1 MDSEAV
7 QKRLEEVVAR
17 HGEWTA
23 HNIDLGDGISTAAFG
38 PDLYRL
44 RCVLQLADDLTD
56 RPLPELRVLD
66 LGALEGQFALEFA
79 LQGAEVVA
87 IEGREAN
94 AAKAR
99 VAAEVLGLKRLEIR
113 VEDVRK
119 LSAERHGTFDVVLC
133 LGLLYHLNA
142 HDLFPFIDRLA
153 EVCGSLLILD
163 THVGLS
169 PREVHRHDGHEY
181 YGVTFIEHSPRA
193 SAGRRERSLWA
204 SLDND
209 TSFWPTRPSL
219 LNALQ
224 RGGFTSVLECSIPA
238 LALPRDRLIFAALRG
253 SPTEVRAI
261 SMGADAP
268 PAEVPERF
276 GPRWIWN
283 QSRPFLNQSRP
294 FLFGKRVALRLLAA
308 RDRLSSSVRPGSSRP
323 S

>member
-1 MDSEAV
+1 VDRDAV
-7 QKRLEEVVAR
+7 QKRLEEVAAR

-23 HNIDLGDGISTAAFG
+23 HDVHLGDGISTYPALG
-38 PDLYRL
+38 PDLGRL
-44 RCVLQLADDLTD
+44 GRVGQLADDLTG
-56 RPLPELRVLD
+56 RPLSELRVLD
-66 LGALEGQFALEFA
+66 LGALEGQFAIEFA
-79 LQGAEVVA
+79 LQGAEAVA

-99 VAAEVLGLKRLEIR
+99 VAAELLGLERLEVR
-113 VEDVRK
+113 VEDVRE

-142 HDLFPFIDRLA
+142 DDLFPFIDRLA

-181 YGVTFIEHSPRA
+181 RGVTFIEHSPRA
-193 SAGRRERSLWA
+193 SAGQRERSLWA
-204 SLDND
+204 SLDNV

-224 RGGFTSVLECSIPA
+224 SAGFTSVLECGIPA
-238 LALPRDRLIFAALRG
+238 MPRPRDRVTFAALRG
-253 SPTEVRAI
+253 SPIELRSV
-261 SMGADAP
+261 SVGGDAHTG
-268 PAEVPERF
+268 EVPERF
-276 GPRWIWN
+276 GSRWI
-283 QSRPFLNQSRP
+283 RNQSRP

-308 RDRLSSSVRPGSSRP
+308 RDRRSSTVRPGSSRP

>member
-44 RCVLQLADDLTD
+44 RCVVQLADDLTD

-142 HDLFPFIDRLA
+142 DDLFPFIDRLA

-193 SAGRRERSLWA
+193 SAGHRERSLWA

-224 RGGFTSVLECSIPA
+224 RGGFTSVLECSIPPWRCRATVSFSPLSAVRRPRCA
-238 LALPRDRLIFAALRG
+238 LSRWAPTPPRPRFPSG
-253 SPTEVRAI
+253 SDPGGSGIRA
-261 SMGADAP
+261 
-268 PAEVPERF
+268 
-276 GPRWIWN
+276 GP
-283 QSRPFLNQSRP
+283 S
-294 FLFGKRVALRLLAA
+294 
-308 RDRLSSSVRPGSSRP
+308 
-323 S
+323 